1 MRKVWT
7 TLAVAFVLVLLVGAA
22 FPVAAEASDGM
33 NLSEFAGGVSTDTL
47 WGVGAGLMALFVIWA
62 MLYYLNRE

>member
-7 TLAVAFVLVLLVGAA
+7 TLAVVFVLILLAGGA
-22 FPVAAEASDGM
+22 FPGAAEASDGA
-33 NLSEFAGGVSTDTL
+33 NLGEFAGGVSTETL